1 MTLLQKLKAAGCRID
16 GLSWDPRGNLI
27 FVATNVTGPW
37 SHEDK
42 AKVMRAL
49 GRSVRLEG
57 VPY

>member
-16 GLSWDPRGNLI
+16 GLSWDSYGNLI

-37 SHEDK
+37 SNEDK

-49 GRSVRLEG
+49 GRKVRPEDG
-57 VPY
+57 PY